1 MKHIIKIKGEPI
13 MSGVVG
19 TNLVAQ
25 VGFIVKDIEAAK
37 EKWAQFL
44 GVEVPDSA
52 GWRLCRN
59 RDSLQRPAGSR
70 SELPHG
76 ILRCRTGAPA

>member
-44 GVEVPDSA
+44 GV
-52 GWRLCRN
+52 
-59 RDSLQRPAGSR
+59 
-70 SELPHG
+70 
-76 ILRCRTGAPA
+76 